1 MVTNRYIGGGND
13 QVGTIIQYFGSNP
26 PKGFLSCDGSIY
38 NIIDYSRL
46 ANHIEGEFGSKNFFG
61 GDGVTTFAV
70 PDLRGEFLR
79 GTGTNSHTNQGNGA
93 NVGVHQDGTSNPIQS
108 IDVGGSNTIRFLVN
122 SATSDT
128 RTLNGDSYY
137 KSVSSGT
144 LSYKGVII
152 NKDSSTGSATDTYTS
167 RPTNT
172 SVLYCI
178 RW

>member
-1 MVTNRYIGGGND
+1 M
-13 QVGTIIQYFGSNP
+13 
-26 PKGFLSCDGSIY
+26 GSIY
-38 NIIDYSRL
+38 NIIDYPRL

-79 GTGTNSHTNQGNGA
+79 GTGTNGA
-93 NVGVHQDGTSNPIQS
+93 TEISGRNVGYHQDGT
-108 IDVGGSNTIRFLVN
+108 
-122 SATSDT
+122 TSGLT
-128 RTLNGDSYY
+128 YVYAHNI
-137 KSVSSGT
+137 SSGSIGGYVDSVT
-144 LSYKGVII
+144 SSSILDKSNGPRD
-152 NKDSSTGSATDTYTS
+152 KDSVVSDNSIYRVYTGNISIMSVEKNDTDFTRYTS